1 MSIKYNRDDTVA
13 ERLNTGTY
21 EHGENRNAYVATLW
35 YARKSA
41 ESTTMNSGSTYK
53 YTPSRHCRVYATM
66 NCRSSGIDTR
76 HCRVTIAG
84 KLIGIFGTST
94 GTNTN
99 YPEQMQVNGPI
110 LDLWPGDEVTFQAVS
125 GSTSFTLILNIIP
138 FRE

>member
-13 ERLNTGTY
+13 GRLYNY
-21 EHGENRNAYVATLW
+21 NYNFQVADLRYSQKT
-35 YARKSA
+35 A

-53 YTPSRHCRVYATM
+53 YNPSRHCRVYATM
-66 NCRSSGIDTR
+66 NCRQSGIESR

-84 KLIGIFGTST
+84 KLIGIFGTSADA
-94 GTNTN
+94 NTY

-110 LDLWPGDEVTFQAVS
+110 LDLWPGDEVTFQTLS

-138 FRE
+138 FWK

>member
-13 ERLNTGTY
+13 ERISEADHNS
-21 EHGENRNAYVATLW
+21 HVATLRYDW
-35 YARKSA
+35 KTAV
-41 ESTTMNSGSTYK
+41 STTMNSGSTYK
-53 YTPSRHCRVYATM
+53 YIPSRHCRVYATM
-66 NCRSSGIDTR
+66 SCRSSGVDVR

-94 GTNTN
+94 GTNTS

-138 FRE
+138 FWE

>member
-13 ERLNTGTY
+13 ERISGDDHNNQVAWLRYDLKGY
-21 EHGENRNAYVATLW
+21 EY
-35 YARKSA
+35 
-41 ESTTMNSGSTYK
+41 TTMNSGSTYK
-53 YTPSRHCRVYATM
+53 YTPNRHCRVYATM
-66 NCRSSGIDTR
+66 NCRSSGVDSR

-94 GTNTN
+94 STNTS

-110 LDLWPGDEVTFQAVS
+110 LDLWPGDEVTFQATS

-138 FRE
+138 FWE

>member
-13 ERLNTGTY
+13 ERINGDD
-21 EHGENRNAYVATLW
+21 HNSHVATLRYDW
-35 YARKSA
+35 KTY

-66 NCRSSGIDTR
+66 TCRSSGIDSR

-94 GTNTN
+94 GTNTS

-110 LDLWPGDEVTFQAVS
+110 LDLWPGDEVTFQTVS

-138 FRE
+138 FWE